1 MADEAQSGPPVSS
14 TRKEFPM
21 ASSRSWTFDDDDRPS
36 GSVRPLSQADLQAIL
51 AQLADDP
58 DGLLAGTGADRPV
71 VAVRVQATVGR
82 PGGSAQARWRRARAG
97 EWAVWTRSLPWRV
110 AASLGIGAASGVLG
124 SLVVPRLSLMI
135 GGLAAVV
142 AGWGLRFK
150 PSPDA
155 VAWRRGAAGE
165 RRTARLLDLLERHGW
180 AVLHD
185 LAVPGSAANIDH
197 LAIGPGGVFVIDSKQ
212 YRGRLQLDGSGRL
225 WHGRYPLTPTLRAVS
240 FEADQA
246 AQVLP
251 DPGVVVVPI
260 VAVHGVQVPWGKV
273 VADGVPVVAA
283 RGGVLGL
290 EVLAA
295 DPAGDRPGRVLLGA
309 DPERPGWLAAAGH
322 LEPLAGLPGGLL
334 PVAVLTVLS
343 LALALATEEPQAA
356 EGVAVQPDRRPQVGE
371 GVGVV
376 GQGLLGELDLG
387 EADHRMRPLAVWP
400 GQAELAGQGDELALV
415 WYLPPREVSLTPRT
429 WARAWTAS
437 CSMVCRVWQEPSARH
452 SPETNSSGRRQAQS
466 GAWALFG
473 GVAFDPVVGAEVAPF
488 GVDVQGAGGESGAGH
503 HDHLGELGGAVA
515 DVGPGLFEGGDE
527 AGAGGLDGGHRTS
540 SKPSTCGDGTPVMR
554 DR

>member
-1 MADEAQSGPPVSS
+1 
-14 TRKEFPM
+14 M

-58 DGLLAGTGADRPV
+58 DGLVAGTGADRPV

-225 WHGRYPLTPTLRAVS
+225 WHGRYPLTPRCARCRSKPTRPPRSCPTRAWWWWWWCRS
-240 FEADQA
+240 WPSTASRS
-246 AQVLP
+246 
-251 DPGVVVVPI
+251 PG
-260 VAVHGVQVPWGKV
+260 
-273 VADGVPVVAA
+273 A
-283 RGGVLGL
+283 RSSQTVCRWW
-290 EVLAA
+290 
-295 DPAGDRPGRVLLGA
+295 RPGACRA
-309 DPERPGWLAAAGH
+309 CCA
-322 LEPLAGLPGGLL
+322 
-334 PVAVLTVLS
+334 S
-343 LALALATEEPQAA
+343 S
-356 EGVAVQPDRRPQVGE
+356 RR
-371 GVGVV
+371 
-376 GQGLLGELDLG
+376 
-387 EADHRMRPLAVWP
+387 
-400 GQAELAGQGDELALV
+400 
-415 WYLPPREVSLTPRT
+415 
-429 WARAWTAS
+429 
-437 CSMVCRVWQEPSARH
+437 C
-452 SPETNSSGRRQAQS
+452 
-466 GAWALFG
+466 
-473 GVAFDPVVGAEVAPF
+473 
-488 GVDVQGAGGESGAGH
+488 
-503 HDHLGELGGAVA
+503 
-515 DVGPGLFEGGDE
+515 
-527 AGAGGLDGGHRTS
+527 
-540 SKPSTCGDGTPVMR
+540 
-554 DR
+554 